1 MEDTISTV
9 TKYLSKL
16 GDQMIQMRQD
26 MTALSGNMRAE
37 LSEMKNISLGMNKKT
52 SSPRRKTHRRTK
64 ESEAASSSSNDE
76 KKATSTA
83 SGVPTPEN
91 GLKWDSMC
99 ESEAERN
106 IRPPP
111 EMVILSTLEDF
122 YLNWV
127 DTGS

>member
-1 MEDTISTV
+1 MEDEISTV
-9 TKYLSKL
+9 TNSLSKL

-37 LSEMKNISLGMNKKT
+37 LSEIKNTLLGMNKKT

-64 ESEAASSSSNDE
+64 ERESASSSSNDE
-76 KKATSTA
+76 KKATATA
-83 SGVPTPEN
+83 AGVPTPEN
-91 GLKWDSMC
+91 DPTWESMC

-111 EMVILSTLEDF
+111 VMVTLSTLEDF
-122 YLNWV
+122 DLNGV